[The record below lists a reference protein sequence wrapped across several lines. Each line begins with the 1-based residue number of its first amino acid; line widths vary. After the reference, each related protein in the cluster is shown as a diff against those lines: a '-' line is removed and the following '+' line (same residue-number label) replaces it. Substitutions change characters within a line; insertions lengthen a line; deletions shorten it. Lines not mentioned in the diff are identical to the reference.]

1 MFYNVIKDFQS
12 GLIGI
17 LGFIGVI
24 ITLWWNA
31 HSAEQTRVQE
41 RNQAR
46 HTLQSALQQELRS
59 IREELAN
66 IKRSAIDK
74 SSAQFTLEQPYVYR
88 TLVKDI
94 GTLESETAR
103 TVIRVYRDL
112 YLTMNLIRGMARG
125 QDKAVV
131 TLDEKQVQNA
141 ASEVTAVEH
150 ELDEAIKALE

>member
-12 GLIGI
+12 GVVGI

-41 RNQAR
+41 RNEAR
-46 HTLQSALQQELRS
+46 HTLQSALRQELQS

-66 IKRSAIDK
+66 IKGYGNAK
-74 SSAQFTLEQPYVYR
+74 SSVQFTLEQPYVYR

-94 GTLESETAR
+94 GTLPPETAR

-112 YLTMNLIRGMARG
+112 YLTMNSIRGMARD
-125 QDKAVV
+125 Q
-131 TLDEKQVQNA
+131 
-141 ASEVTAVEH
+141 
-150 ELDEAIKALE
+150 